1 MAVAAGAAAGFVADA
16 SSSFTVRKLAMA
28 AIFTAGPTLA
38 QEASALLTRLERL
51 KPFAL
56 HVPMVVAAAISPSA
70 QTAIEQHMLTARR
83 ELRERV
89 LEYLGWLRSPVG
101 RRAPPEELQRR
112 FTFLRLRFNLVLSEF
127 DIFSDALTQRA
138 EHEHGVWMA
147 GLDALAAEA
156 LRLPGDYYET
166 PPVICYLDRGIGAA
180 IRRVRTRL
188 PGGGKNP
195 VAIIRVPRER
205 MVGSGIA
212 SSLVHEVGHQAA
224 ALLDLLG
231 SLRPV
236 LQEHI
241 ALHSAAQP
249 AWQLFQR
256 WLSEIVADFWSVAKI
271 GIAATFGLMA
281 VVSLPAPFMFRV
293 SPEDP
298 HPMPWFRVKISC
310 AMGEA
315 LYPHPQWQALAKL
328 WEALYP
334 TNDLDEPQRQL
345 ILVLERNLP
354 EFADLLVEHRPA
366 SLRGASL
373 REAIVEEQR
382 TPQRLLGLYQAWAGH
397 PQRLCATPPSLA
409 FAAIGQARAENQ
421 ITPRQE
427 SDLLA
432 QLLTHWAL
440 RNALN
445 TSAEC
450 GLNMNI
456 SLCRRRGRLFQLWP
470 CA

>member
-1 MAVAAGAAAGFVADA
+1 MN
-16 SSSFTVRKLAMA
+16 
-28 AIFTAGPTLA
+28 AIFAANRTLT
-38 QEASALLTRLERL
+38 QEASALLTRLERV

-56 HVPMVVAAAISPSA
+56 HVPMVAAAAISPAA
-70 QTAIEQHMLTARR
+70 QTAIEQHLLAARR

-89 LEYLGWLRSPVG
+89 LEYLGWLRNPEG
-101 RRAPPEELQRR
+101 RRAPPHEAQRR
-112 FTFLRLRFNLVLSEF
+112 FTFLRMRFNLVLSEF
-127 DIFSDALTQRA
+127 DIFADALTQRS

-147 GLDALAAEA
+147 GLDAVAADA

-188 PGGGKNP
+188 PGGKKNP

-224 ALLDLLG
+224 ALLGLLE
-231 SLRPV
+231 SLRPE
-236 LQEHI
+236 LQEQSE
-241 ALHSAAQP
+241 LHPQTQQ
-249 AWQLFQR
+249 AWQLYQR
-256 WLSEIVADFWSVAKI
+256 WLSEIVADFWSVAKV
-271 GIAATFGLMA
+271 GISATFGLMA

-293 SPEDP
+293 SADDP

-315 LYPHPQWQALAKL
+315 LYPHPQWRALARL
-328 WEALYP
+328 WDELYP
-334 TNDLDEPQRQL
+334 THDLDEPQRQL
-345 ILVLERNLP
+345 ILMLERALP
-354 EFADLLVEHRPA
+354 EFADLLAEHRPA

-382 TPQRLLGLYQAWAGH
+382 RPQRLLGLYHAWAKD
-397 PQRLCATPPSLA
+397 PQRLREAPPALA
-409 FAAIGQARAENQ
+409 FAAIGQARTENQ
-421 ITPRQE
+421 ISPRKE
-427 SDLLA
+427 SELLA

-440 RNALN
+440 RNALQ
-445 TSAEC
+445 TSK
-450 GLNMNI
+450 
-456 SLCRRRGRLFQLWP
+456 F
-470 CA
+470 CATSIEAPIRSADIQSAN

>member
-1 MAVAAGAAAGFVADA
+1 M
-16 SSSFTVRKLAMA
+16 STV
-28 AIFTAGPTLA
+28 FTAGPTLA
-38 QEASALLTRLERL
+38 QEAAALLTRLDRL

-70 QTAIEQHMLTARR
+70 QTAIEQHMLAARR

-89 LEYLGWLRSPVG
+89 HEYLDWLYGPVS
-101 RRAPPEELQRR
+101 RRAPPHEVQRR
-112 FTFLRLRFNLVLSEF
+112 FTLLRLRFNLVLSEF

-147 GLDALAAEA
+147 GLDALAADA

-188 PGGGKNP
+188 PGGKKNP

-224 ALLDLLG
+224 ALLGLLD
-231 SLRPV
+231 SLRP
-236 LQEHI
+236 E
-241 ALHSAAQP
+241 LHEQIELHP
-249 AWQLFQR
+249 ETQQAWQLWQR
-256 WLSEIVADFWSVAKI
+256 WLSEIVADFWSVAKL

-293 SPEDP
+293 SSEDP
-298 HPMPWFRVKISC
+298 HPMPWFRMKISC

-315 LYPHPQWQALAKL
+315 LYPHPQWRALAKL

-334 TNDLDEPQRQL
+334 TNNLDEPQREL
-345 ILVLERNLP
+345 LLMLERNLP
-354 EFADLLVEHRPA
+354 EFADWLVEHRPA
-366 SLRGASL
+366 SLHGATL
-373 REAIVEEQR
+373 REAIVEETR
-382 TPQRLLGLYQAWAGH
+382 TPQRLLGLYHAWAKD
-397 PQRLCATPPSLA
+397 QQQLRETPPSLA

-421 ITPRQE
+421 ISPRKE

-432 QLLTHWAL
+432 QLLNHWAL
-440 RNALN
+440 QNALN

-450 GLNMNI
+450 SVRTGAREFAPRMLA
-456 SLCRRRGRLFQLWP
+456 S
-470 CA
+470 

>member
-1 MAVAAGAAAGFVADA
+1 MTRA
-16 SSSFTVRKLAMA
+16 
-28 AIFTAGPTLA
+28 FTAGPTLA
-38 QEASALLTRLERL
+38 QEAAALLTRLERL

-56 HVPMVVAAAISPSA
+56 HVPMVGAAAVSPAA
-70 QTAIEQHMLTARR
+70 QTAIEQHMLAARR

-89 LEYLGWLRSPVG
+89 LEYLGWLHNPEG
-101 RRAPPEELQRR
+101 RRAPPDEIQRR

-147 GLDALAAEA
+147 GLDALAADA
-156 LRLPGDYYET
+156 MRLPGDYYET

-188 PGGGKNP
+188 PGGKKNP

-224 ALLDLLG
+224 ALLGLLE
-231 SLRPV
+231 SLRPE
-236 LQEHI
+236 LHEQQE
-241 ALHSAAQP
+241 LHPGARQ
-249 AWQLFQR
+249 AWQLYQR

-293 SPEDP
+293 STDDP

-315 LYPHPQWQALAKL
+315 LYPHPQWQALARL
-328 WEALYP
+328 WEELYP
-334 TNDLDEPQRQL
+334 TDDLDESQREI
-345 ILVLERNLP
+345 ILMLEHELP
-354 EFADLLVEHRPA
+354 EFAELLVEHRPVL
-366 SLRGASL
+366 LRGASL

-382 TPQRLLGLYQAWAGH
+382 TPQRLLELYQTWARH
-397 PQRLCATPPSLA
+397 PQRLRETAPSLA

-421 ITPRQE
+421 ISPRKE
-427 SDLLA
+427 SDLIA
-432 QLLTHWAL
+432 QLLSHWAL

-450 GLNMNI
+450 SFKSRALKSESSVFAM
-456 SLCRRRGRLFQLWP
+456 
-470 CA
+470 

>member
-1 MAVAAGAAAGFVADA
+1 M
-16 SSSFTVRKLAMA
+16 
-28 AIFTAGPTLA
+28 TLA
-38 QEASALLTRLERL
+38 SKAASTLTQEATALLTRLERL

-56 HVPMVVAAAISPSA
+56 HVPMVVAAAVSMSA
-70 QTAIEQHMLTARR
+70 QTAIEQHMLAARR

-89 LEYLGWLRSPVG
+89 LEYLAWLRDAEGEEPT
-101 RRAPPEELQRR
+101 PEEMQRR

-147 GLDALAAEA
+147 GLDALAADA

-188 PGGGKNP
+188 PGGKDNP

-224 ALLDLLG
+224 ALLDVLA

-236 LQEHI
+236 LQARSE
-241 ALHSAAQP
+241 AESETRQ
-249 AWQLFQR
+249 AWELFQR
-256 WLSEIVADFWSVAKI
+256 WLSEIVADFWSVAKV
-271 GIAATFGLMA
+271 GISATFGLMA

-293 SPEDP
+293 SADDP
-298 HPMPWFRVKISC
+298 HPMPWFRVKLSL

-315 LYPHPQWQALAKL
+315 LYPHPQWRALAKL

-334 TNDLDEPQRQL
+334 TNELKEAQREL
-345 ILVLERNLP
+345 LKVLEHAVP
-354 EFADLLVEHRPA
+354 QFAELLAEHRPA

-373 REAIVEEQR
+373 HEAIVEEER
-382 TPQRLLGLYQAWAGH
+382 EPQQLLRLYHTMLKH
-397 PQRLCATPPSLA
+397 PQRMRATPPALA

-421 ITPRQE
+421 IDPRKE
-427 SDLLA
+427 SELLA
-432 QLLTHWAL
+432 QLLSHWAL
-440 RNALN
+440 QNALD
-445 TSAEC
+445 TSAACSTRTLAREFAP
-450 GLNMNI
+450 
-456 SLCRRRGRLFQLWP
+456 RLIRS
-470 CA
+470 

>member
-1 MAVAAGAAAGFVADA
+1 MTLRFNAGSV
-16 SSSFTVRKLAMA
+16 
-28 AIFTAGPTLA
+28 LA

-56 HVPMVVAAAISPSA
+56 HVPMVVAAAISMAA
-70 QTAIEQHMLTARR
+70 QTAIEQHMLAARR

-89 LEYLGWLRSPVG
+89 LEYLEWLRSAEG
-101 RRAPPEELQRR
+101 RNATPEEMQRR
-112 FTFLRLRFNLVLSEF
+112 FAFLRLRFNLVLSEF

-147 GLDALAAEA
+147 GLDALAADA
-156 LRLPGDYYET
+156 LRLPGDYYEA

-188 PGGGKNP
+188 PGGKKNP

-224 ALLDLLG
+224 ALLGLLE
-231 SLRPV
+231 SLRPM
-236 LQEHI
+236 LQERIEHD
-241 ALHSAAQP
+241 SEAQP

-256 WLSEIVADFWSVAKI
+256 WLSEIVADFWSVAKV
-271 GIAATFGLMA
+271 GISATFGLMA

-293 SPEDP
+293 SAEDP
-298 HPMPWFRVKISC
+298 HPMPWFRVKVSC

-315 LYPHPQWQALAKL
+315 LYPHPQWQALARL
-328 WEALYP
+328 WDQLYP
-334 TNDLDEPQRQL
+334 TNELKDSQRELLGMLEHALPQ
-345 ILVLERNLP
+345 
-354 EFADLLVEHRPA
+354 FAELLAGHRLA
-366 SLRGASL
+366 SLQGASL
-373 REAIVEEQR
+373 REAIVEEEREPRQLLR
-382 TPQRLLGLYQAWAGH
+382 LYHTMAKYPQRL
-397 PQRLCATPPSLA
+397 RETPPALA

-421 ITPRQE
+421 INPRKE

-432 QLLTHWAL
+432 HLLSHWAL
-440 RNALN
+440 QNALN

-450 GLNMNI
+450 SARTNAVGALPDIAM
-456 SLCRRRGRLFQLWP
+456 S
-470 CA
+470 

>member
-1 MAVAAGAAAGFVADA
+1 MTASLPAKCWRRSFRVAHAFG
-16 SSSFTVRKLAMA
+16 L
-28 AIFTAGPTLA
+28 
-38 QEASALLTRLERL
+38 L

-56 HVPMVVAAAISPSA
+56 HVPMVAAAAISPAA
-70 QTAIEQHMLTARR
+70 QTAIEQHMLAARR

-89 LEYLGWLRSPVG
+89 LEYLEWLRSPEG
-101 RRAPPEELQRR
+101 RRAPPEEQQRR
-112 FTFLRLRFNLVLSEF
+112 FAFLRLRFNLVLSEF

-147 GLDALAAEA
+147 GLDALAADA
-156 LRLPGDYYET
+156 LRLPGDYYEA

-188 PGGGKNP
+188 PGGKKNP

-236 LQEHI
+236 LQEQIEFH
-241 ALHSAAQP
+241 AEAQQ
-249 AWQLFQR
+249 AWQLYQR
-256 WLSEIVADFWSVAKI
+256 WLSEIVADFWSVAKV

-293 SPEDP
+293 SAEDP

-328 WEALYP
+328 WEELYP
-334 TNDLDEPQRQL
+334 TRELRDSQHELLEMLEQALPQ
-345 ILVLERNLP
+345 
-354 EFADLLVEHRPA
+354 FAELLAEHRPRT
-366 SLRGASL
+366 LRGASL
-373 REAIVEEQR
+373 REAIVEEEREPRQLL
-382 TPQRLLGLYQAWAGH
+382 RLYHLMAKH
-397 PQRLCATPPSLA
+397 PQRLRETPPALA

-421 ITPRQE
+421 INPAKE
-427 SDLLA
+427 SNLLA
-432 QLLTHWAL
+432 QLLSHWAL
-440 RNALN
+440 QNALN

-450 GLNMNI
+450 SI
-456 SLCRRRGRLFQLWP
+456 KTKTTQLESP
-470 CA
+470 MFAV

>member
-1 MAVAAGAAAGFVADA
+1 M
-16 SSSFTVRKLAMA
+16 LA
-28 AIFTAGPTLA
+28 
-38 QEASALLTRLERL
+38 
-51 KPFAL
+51 
-56 HVPMVVAAAISPSA
+56 
-70 QTAIEQHMLTARR
+70 ARR

-89 LEYLGWLRSPVG
+89 LEYLDWLRSPEG
-101 RRAPPEELQRR
+101 RRGPPDEQQRR

-147 GLDALAAEA
+147 GLDALAADA
-156 LRLPGDYYET
+156 LRLPGDYYEA

-188 PGGGKNP
+188 PGGKKNP

-224 ALLDLLG
+224 ALLGLLG

-236 LQEHI
+236 LQERI
-241 ALHSAAQP
+241 GVESGAQQ

-293 SPEDP
+293 SAEDP

-315 LYPHPQWQALAKL
+315 LYPHPQWRALARL
-328 WEALYP
+328 WEQLYP
-334 TNDLDEPQRQL
+334 TRELQDSQRELLLTLEHALPQ
-345 ILVLERNLP
+345 
-354 EFADLLVEHRPA
+354 FAELLAEHRPA
-366 SLRGASL
+366 SLQGASL
-373 REAIVEEQR
+373 REAIVEEEREPRQLLR
-382 TPQRLLGLYQAWAGH
+382 LYHTMVKYPQRLH
-397 PQRLCATPPSLA
+397 ETPPALA

-421 ITPRQE
+421 INPRKE
-427 SDLLA
+427 SGLLA
-432 QLLTHWAL
+432 HLLSHWAL
-440 RNALN
+440 QNALN
-445 TSAEC
+445 TSAAC
-450 GLNMNI
+450 SARTNALGFLP
-456 SLCRRRGRLFQLWP
+456 RRERAQIALASAPRADVF
-470 CA
+470 ARSTN